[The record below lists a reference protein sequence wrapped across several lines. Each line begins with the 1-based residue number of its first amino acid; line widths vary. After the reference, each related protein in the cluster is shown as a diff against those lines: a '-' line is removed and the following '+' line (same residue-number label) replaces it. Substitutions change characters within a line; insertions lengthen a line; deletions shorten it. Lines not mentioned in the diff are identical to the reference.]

1 MLENDLPLRKMLKDS
16 GIRWDASE
24 EEDLLMMEIEKGK
37 IELMCIDENIA
48 LLKIEMDRLSEA
60 LGNDSVY

>member
-1 MLENDLPLRKMLKDS
+1 MLKDS